1 MSNSFSDAVNNILSE
16 NKSIDIN
23 QSGKTLVEKV
33 NDIQIDRDGQDK
45 FHREKK
51 LLGPGRFKKWFKR
64 RTLKKSDMTDQEQ
77 EQHHQDNRKLTAS
90 GIKDSVEYGNTPI
103 SEQDD
108 LGPIKGSKSLHGIDS
123 FVDKRKQGPHPA
135 TAADKRE
142 NKRKDDVARV
152 KGIQHKAR
160 MSMSPERAERIR
172 ASLKKPVPTLKPK
185 TTIKD
190 SIEYTGEPMDETHA
204 PGSVEMVYGKHKVID
219 TGKEDRYGFQM
230 YDVHHGGKRTHNN
243 VRLRTAKEVLD
254 NARKKTTEKANKK
267 LENPKESVEVTAK
280 HDDHIKASAAIGSG
294 TSRRGPLA
302 GGKSVGDKKY
312 NLRFDDEKTG
322 KKFMQKHGFKEDVE
336 QVDEVIQQFDHDN
349 TGQKVG
355 YTNKKLSDDQVS
367 KLRKKYPQGSV
378 EKDNDGNHVVYTGQY
393 RKEDVEVDAT
403 SAADDFL
410 NELSQEF
417 GAENITLDTIMENIG
432 ELETLLTSLKEYF
445 GIDESAEGDTILT
458 AHDMA
463 STNNPHEHQ
472 AMAVQKIK
480 DLINKERNEE
490 TTKESNNGN

>member
-1 MSNSFSDAVNNILSE
+1 MSNSFSDAVNKILSE

-33 NDIQIDRDGQDK
+33 NDVQIDRDGQDK
-45 FHREKK
+45 FHQEKK
-51 LLGPGRFKKWFKR
+51 LLGPSRFKKWFKR

-77 EQHHQDNRKLTAS
+77 EQHHQDNRKLAAA
-90 GIKDSVEYGNTPI
+90 GVKDSV
-103 SEQDD
+103 
-108 LGPIKGSKSLHGIDS
+108 
-123 FVDKRKQGPHPA
+123 
-135 TAADKRE
+135 
-142 NKRKDDVARV
+142 
-152 KGIQHKAR
+152 
-160 MSMSPERAERIR
+160 
-172 ASLKKPVPTLKPK
+172 
-185 TTIKD
+185 
-190 SIEYTGEPMDETHA
+190 EYTGEPMNETHA
-204 PGSVEMVYGKHKVID
+204 PGSVEMVYGKHKVIN
-219 TGKEDRYGFQM
+219 TGNEDRYGFEM
-230 YDVHHGGKRTHNN
+230 YDVHKGGKRTHNN
-243 VRLRTAKEVLD
+243 VRLSTAKKVLD
-254 NARKKTTEKANKK
+254 DARKKTTEKANRK

-322 KKFMQKHGFKEDVE
+322 KKFMQKHGFEEDVE

-393 RKEDVEVDAT
+393 RKESVEVDESNFGYRSAKVRGPIDVTVYRDSHGKRPYHAEEGNWYFSAEPGGKPVHKSGPNTKYRDAKKGAEKFARENNHKKLYVMSSYDAT

-417 GAENITLDTIMENIG
+417 GAENITLDTIMENIS

-445 GIDESAEGDTILT
+445 GVEGNKDPVTILSAEEQ
-458 AHDMA
+458 A
-463 STNNPHEHQ
+463 STDDPYEQHT
-472 AMAVQKIK
+472 MAVQKLK
-480 DLINKERNEE
+480 DIINKERNEE
-490 TTKESNNGN
+490 TTKESNNGK

>member
-16 NKSIDIN
+16 NKSININ

-90 GIKDSVEYGNTPI
+90 GVKE
-103 SEQDD
+103 
-108 LGPIKGSKSLHGIDS
+108 
-123 FVDKRKQGPHPA
+123 
-135 TAADKRE
+135 
-142 NKRKDDVARV
+142 DV
-152 KGIQHKAR
+152 
-160 MSMSPERAERIR
+160 
-172 ASLKKPVPTLKPK
+172 T
-185 TTIKD
+185 
-190 SIEYTGEPMDETHA
+190 
-204 PGSVEMVYGKHKVID
+204 PGSVEMVYRDHKVID

-230 YDVHHGGKRTHNN
+230 YDVHHGGKKTHSN
-243 VRLRTAKEVLD
+243 VRLRTAKDVLD
-254 NARKKTTEKANKK
+254 TARKKTIEKANKK
-267 LENPKESVEVTAK
+267 LVSKGSDDNTVKLRNLASGSPSVPKESVEVDENTGPTRTAVNQEFK
-280 HDDHIKASAAIGSG
+280 RVHGKQMDTGAA
-294 TSRRGPLA
+294 TRH
-302 GGKSVGDKKY
+302 V
-312 NLRFDDEKTG
+312 E
-322 KKFMQKHGFKEDVE
+322 KKFNINNV
-336 QVDEVIQQFDHDN
+336 
-349 TGQKVG
+349 KV
-355 YTNKKLSDDQVS
+355 Q
-367 KLRKKYPQGSV
+367 
-378 EKDNDGNHVVYTGQY
+378 KDNDGNRHVISFEET
-393 RKEDVEVDAT
+393 DAT

>member
-1 MSNSFSDAVNNILSE
+1 MSNSFSDAVNKILSE

-77 EQHHQDNRKLTAS
+77 EQHHQDNRKLAAS
-90 GIKDSVEYGNTPI
+90 GVKDSV
-103 SEQDD
+103 
-108 LGPIKGSKSLHGIDS
+108 
-123 FVDKRKQGPHPA
+123 
-135 TAADKRE
+135 
-142 NKRKDDVARV
+142 
-152 KGIQHKAR
+152 
-160 MSMSPERAERIR
+160 
-172 ASLKKPVPTLKPK
+172 
-185 TTIKD
+185 
-190 SIEYTGEPMDETHA
+190 EYTGEPMNETHA

-230 YDVHHGGKRTHNN
+230 YDVHHGGKKTHSN

-254 NARKKTTEKANKK
+254 NVRKKTTEKANKK
-267 LENPKESVEVTAK
+267 LENPKESVELDEAQRPTRTAVNQEFKRVHGKQMDTGAATRHVEKKFNINNVKVQKDKNGNRHVISFDESVELGEEDTIPNRSGKVLIK
-280 HDDHIKASAAIGSG
+280 HDLRTPSTSTHNVSDPKNKEDRIRRTRASALITADPE
-294 TSRRGPLA
+294 RMKR
-302 GGKSVGDKKY
+302 
-312 NLRFDDEKTG
+312 
-322 KKFMQKHGFKEDVE
+322 
-336 QVDEVIQQFDHDN
+336 
-349 TGQKVG
+349 
-355 YTNKKLSDDQVS
+355 
-367 KLRKKYPQGSV
+367 V
-378 EKDNDGNHVVYTGQY
+378 EKKRNIRTVRPEPVVGTTNIKLDSY
-393 RKEDVEVDAT
+393 DAT

-417 GAENITLDTIMENIG
+417 GAENITLDTIMENIS

-463 STNNPHEHQ
+463 STNDPYEHQ
-472 AMAVQKIK
+472 EMAVQKIK

-490 TTKESNNGN
+490 TKTKESNNGN